1 MKDIKLTDRERVV
14 LGRFADGLSSNDVAE
29 SLDLP
34 GEKVEEAV
42 ESVLNKIFSGSVM
55 NLVEEE
61 EKEKEPVAV

>member
-1 MKDIKLTDRERVV
+1 MKDMKLTDRERVV

-61 EKEKEPVAV
+61 EKEPVAV